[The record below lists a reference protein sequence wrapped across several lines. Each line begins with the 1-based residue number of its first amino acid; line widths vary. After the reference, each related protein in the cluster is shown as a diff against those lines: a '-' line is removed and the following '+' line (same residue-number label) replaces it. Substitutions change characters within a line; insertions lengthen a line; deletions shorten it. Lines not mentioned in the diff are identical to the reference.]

1 MDQIQ
6 KFVENLVET
15 IVNKNIVS
23 LYDCN
28 TDK

>member
-6 KFVENLVET
+6 KFVETLAET
-15 IVNKNIVS
+15 IVNKNTVS